1 MMANK
6 TSNKNRK
13 RKDPFKAVEQYE
25 WLKFKVRERYE

>member
-13 RKDPFKAVEQYE
+13 KKNPFKAVERYG
-25 WLKFKVRERYE
+25 WLIFKVRERYG